1 MLSKIEFIREYYPDL
16 LIMDG
21 FDDCIIGICS
31 RFGQSDIVAYDLK
44 KVIEKLMADGMT
56 EEQAYEYYEFNQ
68 LGAGMGDL
76 TPCFIDTLGHEE

>member
-1 MLSKIEFIREYYPDL
+1 
-16 LIMDG
+16 MDG